1 MLHADVFTPGAV
13 SPEVAAFNAM
23 MSERF
28 GHLPSIWDL
37 GIEEAR
43 SGAFMPTSPPS
54 PRSYDLPIGDE
65 LSLHVVPSP
74 QPRGVL
80 LHIHGG
86 GFVLG
91 GASKQ
96 DAILE
101 RIADSVGVTCV
112 SVEYRLAPEHPYPAA
127 WDDCEAAALWLLEN
141 SVERF
146 GAEPLLIAGESAG
159 ALLSVATLLRLR
171 ERGLSTRFRGAALSF
186 GVYDSTMTPSQVHAE
201 TGAVTNRDITR
212 LIEAYAPDAS
222 SRRNPEL
229 SPIFADLRDL
239 PPALFTVGTL
249 DAMLDDSMF
258 MSARWLAAGGSAE
271 LAIYPGAD
279 HAFTEGPHPLAAAAN
294 ARIDAFLSGC
304 LDGVA

>member
-1 MLHADVFTPGAV
+1 VQHADVFAPDAV
-13 SPEVAAFNAM
+13 SPEVAAFNAAM
-23 MSERF
+23 QERF

-43 SGAFMPTSPPS
+43 SGGFMPASPPS
-54 PRSYDLPIGDE
+54 PRSYDLPIGGGV
-65 LSLHVVPSP
+65 SLHVVPSP
-74 QPRGVL
+74 APKAVL

-91 GASKQ
+91 GADRQ
-96 DAILE
+96 DAVLE

-141 SVERF
+141 AGSEL
-146 GAEPLLIAGESAG
+146 GAENRLIAGESAG
-159 ALLSVATLLRLR
+159 ALLAVATMLRLR
-171 ERGLSTRFRGAALSF
+171 DRTGSIPFRGAALSF
-186 GVYDSTMTPSQVHAE
+186 GVYDSTMTPSQARAE
-201 TGAVTNRDITR
+201 SGALKARDIAR
-212 LIEAYAPDAS
+212 VADAYAPDAS
-222 SRRNPEL
+222 SRRDPDL
-229 SPIFADLRDL
+229 SPLYADLRGM

-258 MSARWLAAGGSAE
+258 MAARWRAAGADAE

-279 HAFTEGPHPLAAAAN
+279 HAFIETPHPSAPEAN
-294 ARIDAFLSGC
+294 ARIDAFLSAC
-304 LDGVA
+304 LDDA